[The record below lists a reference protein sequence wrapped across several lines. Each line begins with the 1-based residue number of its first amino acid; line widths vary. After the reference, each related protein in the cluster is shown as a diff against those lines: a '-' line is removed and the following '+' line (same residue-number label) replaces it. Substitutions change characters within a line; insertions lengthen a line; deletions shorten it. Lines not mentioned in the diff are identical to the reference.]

1 MHDGIYYMMLY
12 KYKYKNTVN
21 IDNRYNSNIKINKS
35 CIKNKNSI
43 CKNKHVRFKG
53 EWCTFFRFLYN

>member
-12 KYKYKNTVN
+12 KYKNRIEVDNT
-21 IDNRYNSNIKINKS
+21 RNSKIKINKS

-43 CKNKHVRFKG
+43 CTTKHVRFKG
-53 EWCTFFRFLYN
+53 EWCTFFRFLYK

>member
-12 KYKYKNTVN
+12 KYKNRIE
-21 IDNRYNSNIKINKS
+21 IDNTHNSNCKINKS

-43 CKNKHVRFKG
+43 CKKKHVRFKG

>member
-12 KYKYKNTVN
+12 KYK
-21 IDNRYNSNIKINKS
+21 NRIEINKRDNSNNAINKS

-43 CKNKHVRFKG
+43 CKNKRVRFKG
-53 EWCTFFRFLYN
+53 EWCTFFRFFYN

>member
-12 KYKYKNTVN
+12 KYKNR
-21 IDNRYNSNIKINKS
+21 IDKSGNSNIKIKINKS

>member
-12 KYKYKNTVN
+12 KYKNRIK
-21 IDNRYNSNIKINKS
+21 IDKRDNSNITINKS
-35 CIKNKNSI
+35 CIKKKRKK
-43 CKNKHVRFKG
+43 KNKHVRFKG